1 MSRSLVILFCLLLI
15 GCRTPPVKQ
24 VRVIPHSEY
33 KNYVKLKHTPEHKT
47 LPEKIKQVFKPKP
60 KVVDTN
66 KIETVKLPSP
76 HRHAKE
82 PTKIVIPKR
91 RIRTIQTNETELIIN
106 TQSDLLPM
114 SPRPVEQ
121 KPQSSFF
128 LYFTYFQAL
137 IIIILS
143 VYIYIKV
150 VRKLNAPKSSSKKN
164 GELNL

>member
-1 MSRSLVILFCLLLI
+1 MSRSGIVLFCLLLI
-15 GCRTPPVKQ
+15 GCKTAPVKQ
-24 VRVIPHSEY
+24 LKVIPHSEY
-33 KNYVKLKHTPEHKT
+33 DNYVKLKHTPAHKT
-47 LPEKIKQVFKPKP
+47 LPEKIKEIFKRKP

-66 KIETVKLPSP
+66 NVETVKLPPP

-82 PTKIVIPKR
+82 PTRVVIPKR
-91 RIRTIQTNETELIIN
+91 RIRTNETQLIIN
-106 TQSDLLPM
+106 TQPKLLPM

-121 KPQSSFF
+121 KSQSNFF

-137 IIIILS
+137 IIMILS

-150 VRKLNAPKSSSKKN
+150 IRKLNAPKSSSKKP

>member
-1 MSRSLVILFCLLLI
+1 MSRSGIILFCLLLI
-15 GCRTPPVKQ
+15 GCKTAPVKQ
-24 VRVIPHSEY
+24 IRVIPHSEY
-33 KNYVKLKHTPEHKT
+33 KNYVKLKETPAHKT
-47 LPEKIKQVFKPKP
+47 LPEKIKEVFKKKP
-60 KVVDTN
+60 KVVNTN
-66 KIETVKLPSP
+66 KVELVKLPPP

-82 PTKIVIPKR
+82 PTKVVIPKR
-91 RIRTIQTNETELIIN
+91 RIRTNETQFIIN
-106 TQSDLLPM
+106 TQPELLPM

-121 KPQSSFF
+121 KPQSNFF

-150 VRKLNAPKSSSKKN
+150 IRKLNAAKSTSKKP